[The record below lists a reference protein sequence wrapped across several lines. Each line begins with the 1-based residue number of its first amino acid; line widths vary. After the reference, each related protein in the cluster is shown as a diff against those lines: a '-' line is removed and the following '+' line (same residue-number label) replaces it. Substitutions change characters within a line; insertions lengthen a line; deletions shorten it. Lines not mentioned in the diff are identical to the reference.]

1 MQSFLRVTVTPL
13 PPKSV
18 ASGVYTAF
26 PQITQ
31 KILITDTCHWLEPIT
46 VILGFWKYL
55 LLKKQSHRTIIF
67 SQSPRFQFSSPIL
80 DGLSVF
86 FNAHHFFMRKQF
98 MCVDCYTGRLTF
110 SNIILHKRAI
120 RWILVASQAEMRKD
134 ECAPEVVAYEWNLI
148 VINYWRKTLS
158 FIQEFGSQ
166 IRPSSPIL
174 GPSSKGFQGFHPWIP
189 LRVLRVT
196 GWLAHWFHVSPH
208 LIFKSWHL
216 CIWNI
221 CNAIYTSFI
230 TYDWL
235 LTFQVQ

>member
-1 MQSFLRVTVTPL
+1 MHSFLCVTVTRPS
-13 PPKSV
+13 PKSV
-18 ASGVYTAF
+18 ASGVYTAI

-31 KILITDTCHWLEPIT
+31 KIITDSCHWLLLIT
-46 VILGFWKYL
+46 VILGFWKYS

-134 ECAPEVVAYEWNLI
+134 ECVPEVVAYEWNLI
-148 VINYWRKTLS
+148 VINYWR
-158 FIQEFGSQ
+158 E
-166 IRPSSPIL
+166 IL
-174 GPSSKGFQGFHPWIP
+174 
-189 LRVLRVT
+189 
-196 GWLAHWFHVSPH
+196 
-208 LIFKSWHL
+208 
-216 CIWNI
+216 
-221 CNAIYTSFI
+221 
-230 TYDWL
+230 
-235 LTFQVQ
+235 